1 MRWTSIV
8 AVSMLFACGDGEASS
23 EAANRDSA
31 AAAQPTTEIV
41 HATVDDTSIV
51 LSVDTVPAGDVSI
64 LFANRGA
71 SRHSVRIQS
80 VDDSWAVSNIM
91 SGEDATLRLDLSPGT
106 YELYCPDF
114 DANGSHA
121 SQGVYARLVA
131 VESGD

>member
-1 MRWTSIV
+1 MRWTSIA
-8 AVSMLFACGDGEASS
+8 AVSMLFACGDGDASS

-41 HATVDDTSIV
+41 HATIDDTSIV

-64 LFANRGA
+64 LFANRGTN
-71 SRHSVRIQS
+71 RHSVRIRS
-80 VDDSWAVSNIM
+80 VEDSWSVSNIM
-91 SGEDATLRLDLSPGT
+91 SGDDATLVVDLSPGT
-106 YELYCPDF
+106 YELYCPDV

-131 VESGD
+131 VEDTD